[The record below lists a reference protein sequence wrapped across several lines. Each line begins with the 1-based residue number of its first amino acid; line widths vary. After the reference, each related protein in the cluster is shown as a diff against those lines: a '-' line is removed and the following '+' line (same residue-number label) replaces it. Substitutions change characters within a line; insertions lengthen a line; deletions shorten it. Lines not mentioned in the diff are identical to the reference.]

1 MANWSI
7 QSLGLSLYAD
17 RLAGTY
23 SGGNKRK
30 LSTAIALIGCPPLVL
45 LVRVTMGTGRPE
57 GWYQVVH
64 LCGRVIR
71 FRKRSG
77 LFLSRL
83 IPILLVLSKS
93 VRSLVHSLGEVE
105 VTTRSYSEFLGYPLW
120 GHRLTAGKLSP
131 SAECQ
136 NVSVFSEIT
145 TA

>member
-45 LVRVTMGTGRPE
+45 LVRATMGTGRPE

-64 LCGRVIR
+64 LCSRVII
-71 FRKRSG
+71 FRKCSG
-77 LFLSRL
+77 LFLSQLFPIVL
-83 IPILLVLSKS
+83 ILSKS
-93 VRSLVHSLGEVE
+93 VQFGS
-105 VTTRSYSEFLGYPLW
+105 
-120 GHRLTAGKLSP
+120 
-131 SAECQ
+131 
-136 NVSVFSEIT
+136 
-145 TA
+145 